1 MGNYTFFICS
11 KILVEAGNQEQ
22 MLRKTQISNGLT
34 NRYFPKIHVGCP
46 WYPYSNI
53 ILEWGRLLTKRH
65 SKGGGGG
72 DESPLFTVESTL
84 NLTYQPVMRQCY
96 KPGKILSNAWLGERT
111 SPEGRRICKVSDRGT
126 KFREEKRVSVLYVSR
141 CCSSAVITLSGFS
154 DHWIIYQVYKLIE

>member
-65 SKGGGGG
+65 SKGGGG
-72 DESPLFTVESTL
+72 DESPLFTVETTL
-84 NLTYQPVMRQCY
+84 NLTYQPVMQQFY
-96 KPGKILSNAWLGERT
+96 KPGKILSNAWSGERAT
-111 SPEGRRICKVSDRGT
+111 HLESFRPRHEVPRRKKSLCIICQPLLFVRSHYLQRFFGSLDNILG
-126 KFREEKRVSVLYVSR
+126 L
-141 CCSSAVITLSGFS
+141 
-154 DHWIIYQVYKLIE
+154 